1 MKNQMVYEEKY
12 LNIKNNYLSKLN
24 FDNRKK
30 EELNKF

>member
-1 MKNQMVYEEKY
+1 MVYEEKY

-24 FDNRKK
+24 FDKNLDRKK